1 MAIFLVLIIQ
11 MNILNRIMDAI
22 ETLKSSVLC
31 QSDLQLEYPNEK

>member
-1 MAIFLVLIIQ
+1 

-31 QSDLQLEYPNEK
+31 QSDLQLEYPNEKWPQNSFLKH